1 MTNQSSTRST
11 LTSFCRPEHAV
22 QRIPNGHLLSVPG
35 FRGGAV
41 ASGVKPSGALD
52 LAVIDLGRPVT
63 AAAVFTRNELCAP
76 PVTVC
81 RERLAAEPR
90 VRSIVVNSGNANAM
104 TGAKGAADAQAM
116 LERTEERCGGPALVL
131 STGVIGVPLPIQKIL
146 DGIDRASAEVSRD
159 AGDEVARAMLTTDTC
174 TKKSARR
181 VRLPETADDEARN
194 VTVGGIAKG
203 SGMIHPDMATMLAV
217 IGTDAPL
224 DSVAARQMLSVAV
237 DQSFHTITVDGDTST
252 NDAVVLVAGGASMPV
267 VEPDSERGV
276 LLQRAIAEVAQ
287 DLALAIV
294 RDGEGATRV
303 AEVRVN
309 AARTDAEARAVAS
322 SIACSSLVKTALAGG
337 DPNWG
342 RILSAAANAG
352 VGLEGPHLRLR
363 LGGIEVFAD
372 EHPLAV
378 DQTAVDRAF
387 SGDEV
392 LIELDLGLGSAQAH
406 MFTTDLTKGYVEINS
421 EYTT

>member
-1 MTNQSSTRST
+1 MTDTSSSQGTPGS
-11 LTSFCRPEHAV
+11 SNMPEPAV
-22 QRIPNGHLLSVPG
+22 QTIQEGDLLSVPG
-35 FRGGAV
+35 FSGAAV
-41 ASGVKPSGALD
+41 ASGVKPSGDLD
-52 LAVIDLGRPVT
+52 LAVIDLGQPVS

-90 VRSIVVNSGNANAM
+90 IRSLVVNSGNANAM
-104 TGAKGAADAQAM
+104 TGAAGAADARAM
-116 LERTEERCGGPALVL
+116 LERTEARCGGPALVL
-131 STGVIGVPLPIQKIL
+131 STGVIGVPLPMERIL
-146 DGIDRASAEVSRD
+146 DGIDRASARLAPD

-174 TKKSARR
+174 TKTSARR
-181 VRLPETADDEARN
+181 VQLPETADDEARS
-194 VTVGGIAKG
+194 VIVGGVAKG

-224 DSVAARQMLSVAV
+224 EPAVAHEVLSAAV
-237 DQSFHTITVDGDTST
+237 NRSFHTITVDGDTST
-252 NDAVVLVAGGASMPV
+252 NDAVVLVAGGASMPT
-267 VEPDSERGV
+267 VEPDSERGAR
-276 LLQRAIAEVAQ
+276 LQRAIDAVAE

-294 RDGEGATRV
+294 RDGEGASRV
-303 AEVRVN
+303 AEIRVN
-309 AARTDAEARAVAS
+309 AARTVAEARAVAS
-322 SIACSSLVKTALAGG
+322 SVACSSLVKTALAGG

-352 VGLEGPHLRLR
+352 VGLEGPRLRLR

-372 EHPLAV
+372 EHPLEV
-378 DQTAVDRAF
+378 DQAAVDRAF

-392 LIELDLGLGSAQAH
+392 LIELDLGLGGESAR